1 MNKKGIIYKS
11 QKELYFVLTDD
22 AEYKCKARG
31 VFRDRKIKPLVGDYV
46 QIQVL
51 DNGEGYIEHV
61 EERKSELI
69 RPPVANIDQIIL
81 VLTMKSPNLNYN
93 LVDKYL
99 VMLEHFAVDV
109 ILVFNKRD
117 LINESDV
124 EEIRS
129 IYDKTGYK
137 IIFTSTIGLEGI
149 DQLVEILKN
158 KISAL
163 AGPSGVGKSSILNI
177 ISDKENVQTGSIS
190 KKTSRGKHTTRHTE
204 LFEIFEDSYILDTP
218 GFSSIDLSFIES
230 ELEAEKFFPEFR
242 KYKSDCKFNNCQHIN
257 EPSCKVKEALS
268 NGEISESR
276 YKNYI
281 LIREEILK
289 NRRY

>member
-11 QKELYFVLTDD
+11 QKELYFVLADD
-22 AEYKCKARG
+22 TEYKCKARG
-31 VFRDRKIKPLVGDYV
+31 VFRDRNIKPLVGDYV

-99 VMLEHFAVDV
+99 VMLEHFGVDV
-109 ILVFNKRD
+109 ILVFNKLD
-117 LINESDV
+117 LIDDNDV
-124 EEIRS
+124 EEIKS

-137 IIFTSTIGLEGI
+137 IIFTSTINLQGI
-149 DQLVEILKN
+149 DQLIDILKD

-177 ISDKENVQTGSIS
+177 ISDKQDVQTGSIS
-190 KKTSRGKHTTRHTE
+190 KKTRRGKHTTRHTE
-204 LFEIFEDSYILDTP
+204 LFEVFENSYILDTP

-230 ELEAEKFFPEFR
+230 ELETSKFFPEFR
-242 KYKSDCKFNNCQHIN
+242 KYKADCKFNNCQHIN
-257 EPSCKVKEALS
+257 EPSCKVKEALLD
-268 NGEISESR
+268 GKISKTR
-276 YKNYI
+276 YKNYL